1 MTRNGEFDR
10 NANTMHAQVVSQ
22 DPALDT
28 GSYHRM
34 DDLTCAHETAGS
46 ILVTH
51 RVEQVTSKK
60 TDHTPPATEVE
71 VAAGRCIGG
80 DLMPS

>member
-10 NANTMHAQVVSQ
+10 NADTMHAQVVSQ

-28 GSYHRM
+28 GSYHVM
-34 DDLTCAHETAGS
+34 DDLTSAHETAGS

-60 TDHTPPATEVE
+60 TDHTPPGTEVE
-71 VAAGRCIGG
+71 VAADASAGI
-80 DLMPS
+80 